1 MTTNHEHL
9 REVAERATPGFW
21 VSTTS
26 EGEPGH
32 GLCAQVFC
40 QNGPAVATMDHMGMQ
55 GTADAKFIATF
66 NPTTAIALLD
76 ELAALRKENEGLR
89 AKVDGFNSVLKRYQ
103 DARVFTNLHTR
114 QVARSISEDAELDA
128 ARLIEERPAQ
138 GHLHDMPL
146 SDDELPAMWSN
157 ADFTGGDQDERCHA
171 ARAAIGDS
179 HE

>member
-9 REVAERATPGFW
+9 RKVAEKVDADIWNYQEINPEDKSWGACEI
-21 VSTTS
+21 TS
-26 EGEPGH
+26 GET
-32 GLCAQVFC
+32 FI
-40 QNGPAVATMDHMGMQ
+40 ATMVCGVNN
-55 GTADAKFIATF
+55 ANFIATF
-66 NPTTAIALLD
+66 NPATAIALLD

-138 GHLHDMPL
+138 GHLPDMPL

>member
-9 REVAERATPGFW
+9 REVAEKATPGPWTFSNADGEW
-21 VSTTS
+21 VIRDANQKYL
-26 EGEPGH
+26 G
-32 GLCAQVFC
+32 GLMKGTRQLA
-40 QNGPAVATMDHMGMQ
+40 NTAV
-55 GTADAKFIATF
+55 FIATF
-66 NPTTAIALLD
+66 SPATAIALLD

-138 GHLHDMPL
+138 GHLPDMPL